1 MRIGIKHNGR
11 VFWAS
16 FISRYRDETDIKL
29 DRDNKSARVRLY
41 DDGSAR
47 AICAD
52 EIGTSEPD
60 AIAVAREYMRL
71 RGLSDWREVR
81 EWHVNQ
87 LRRNRRDHRD
97 WARGDIAAI
106 RAADKAIAALTA

>member
-16 FISRYRDETDIKL
+16 FISRYRDE
-29 DRDNKSARVRLY
+29 
-41 DDGSAR
+41 
-47 AICAD
+47 
-52 EIGTSEPD
+52 
-60 AIAVAREYMRL
+60 AVAREYMRL